1 MKTIVLK
8 SKEIGKIKATLM
20 SENEPRLISPGNHLA
35 KIDGDSSIF
44 KGLNSLEL
52 VIEQDS

>member
-8 SKEIGKIKATLM
+8 LKEMGKIKATLM
-20 SENEPRLISPGNHLA
+20 SENEPRLISPVNHLA